1 MQIPQD
7 LIETAKLK
15 LKSVQSEAEFF
26 QLRAQYLGK
35 KSFVVNAF
43 SKLRDLESDERVI
56 FAKSLNVLKNN
67 LSKLFETSLK
77 DLDSRNNIK
86 KLDVTLPAD
95 PFLVGAEH
103 PITKISQK
111 VINYFTPLNYQIFS
125 GNEIETDFYNFEALN
140 FSENHPARQM
150 HDTFYLNSNSKSEY
164 LLRTHTS
171 NTQVHAM
178 LSEDLPL
185 YMLSPGRVFR
195 CDSDTT
201 HLPMFTQ
208 IEGLVVD
215 EDINFGDLK
224 GVLIDFLENFFNE
237 KMEVRFRPSY
247 FPFTEPSAEVDIK
260 FGKQGWLEILGCGMV
275 HPNVLKNV
283 KVDPLKFQGYAFGIG
298 IDRLAMLKYGINDLR
313 AFFDCDYRWLNHF
326 GFDPLDVPT
335 NYRGLSR

>member
-7 LIETAKLK
+7 LIKTAALK

-26 QLRAQYLGK
+26 QLRAQFLGK
-35 KSFVVNAF
+35 KSFVITAF
-43 SKLRDLESDERVI
+43 SKLRDLKSEEKVTA
-56 FAKSLNVLKNN
+56 AKELNILKYN
-67 LSKLFETSLK
+67 LTKLFETSQVGMEGK
-77 DLDSRNNIK
+77 SDLD

-95 PFLVGAEH
+95 PFNVGSEH

-111 VINYFTPLNYQIFS
+111 VINYFISLNYQIFS

-140 FSENHPARQM
+140 FPENHPARQM
-150 HDTFYLNSNSKSEY
+150 HDTFYLNSKSKSEY

-215 EDINFGDLK
+215 EEVTFGDLK
-224 GVLIDFLENFFNE
+224 GTLIDFLEDFFNE

-260 FGKQGWLEILGCGMV
+260 FGKKGWLEILGCGMV
-275 HPNVLKNV
+275 HPNVLKGCNIDTN
-283 KVDPLKFQGYAFGIG
+283 KYRGFAFGMG
-298 IDRLAMLKYGINDLR
+298 VERLAMLYYGVTDIRDFYSSNLD
-313 AFFDCDYRWLNHF
+313 FLNQF
-326 GFDPLDVPT
+326 ST
-335 NYRGLSR
+335 

>member
-7 LIETAKLK
+7 LIETATLK

-26 QLRAQYLGK
+26 QLRAKYLGK
-35 KSFVVNAF
+35 KSFVVEAF
-43 SKLRDLESDERVI
+43 SKLKDLQADKKVI
-56 FAKSLNVLKNN
+56 VAKELNVLKNK
-67 LSKLFETSLK
+67 LTILFETSFE
-77 DLDSRNNIK
+77 DIESIGNIEK
-86 KLDVTLPAD
+86 IDVTLPAD
-95 PFLVGAEH
+95 PFLVGSEH
-103 PITKISQK
+103 PISKISQK
-111 VINYFTPLNYQIFS
+111 VINYFAPLNYQIFS

-140 FSENHPARQM
+140 FPENHPARQM
-150 HDTFYLNSNSKSEY
+150 HDTFYLNSSSKSEY

-215 EDINFGDLK
+215 ENVTFGDLK
-224 GVLIDFLENFFNE
+224 GLLIDFIEDFFNE
-237 KMEVRFRPSY
+237 KMQVRFRPSY

-260 FGKQGWLEILGCGMV
+260 FGKKGWLEILGCGMV
-275 HPNVLKNV
+275 HPNVLNGCNI
-283 KVDPLKFQGYAFGIG
+283 DTNKFRGFAFGMG
-298 IDRLAMLKYGINDLR
+298 IERLAMLYYGVTDIREFYSSNLD
-313 AFFDCDYRWLNHF
+313 FLNQF
-326 GFDPLDVPT
+326 
-335 NYRGLSR
+335 LS

>member
-7 LIETAKLK
+7 LIETAALK
-15 LKSVQSEAEFF
+15 LKSVHSEAEFY

-35 KSFVVNAF
+35 KSFVVTAF
-43 SKLRDLESDERVI
+43 SKLRDLQSDKRVNV
-56 FAKSLNVLKNN
+56 AKELNILKNN
-67 LSKLFETSLK
+67 LTKLFETSLE
-77 DLDSRNNIK
+77 NIEGKSDYK
-86 KLDVTLPAD
+86 KLDVSLPSD
-95 PFLVGAEH
+95 PFLVGSEH

-111 VINYFTPLNYQIFS
+111 IINYFTPLNYQIFS

-140 FSENHPARQM
+140 FPENHPARQM
-150 HDTFYLNSNSKSEY
+150 HDTFYLNSSSKTEY

-178 LSEDLPL
+178 LEEDLPL

-215 EDINFGDLK
+215 EDVTFGDLK
-224 GVLIDFLENFFNE
+224 GVLIDFLEDFFNE

-275 HPNVLKNV
+275 HPNVLNGCNIDTKKNFAGGQQWSN
-283 KVDPLKFQGYAFGIG
+283 L
-298 IDRLAMLKYGINDLR
+298 
-313 AFFDCDYRWLNHF
+313 
-326 GFDPLDVPT
+326 
-335 NYRGLSR
+335 

>member
-7 LIETAKLK
+7 LIETAALK

-35 KSFVVNAF
+35 RSFVVSSF
-43 SKLRDLESDERVI
+43 SMLRDLKSDEKVI
-56 FAKSLNVLKNN
+56 AAKELNILKND
-67 LSKLFETSLK
+67 LTKLFEAALK
-77 DLDSRNNIK
+77 EMEGISDIE

-95 PFLVGAEH
+95 PFLVGSEH

-111 VINYFTPLNYQIFS
+111 IINYFSPLNYKIFS

-140 FSENHPARQM
+140 FPENHPARQM
-150 HDTFYLNSNSKSEY
+150 HDTFYLNSKSKSEY

-171 NTQVHAM
+171 NTQIHAM

-215 EDINFGDLK
+215 EEITFGDLK
-224 GVLIDFLENFFNE
+224 GILIAFIEDFFNE
-237 KMEVRFRPSY
+237 KMDVRFRPSY

-260 FGKQGWLEILGCGMV
+260 FGSKGWLEILGCGMV
-275 HPNVLKNV
+275 HPNVLSGCNIDTK
-283 KVDPLKFQGYAFGIG
+283 KFRGFAFGMG
-298 IDRLAMLKYGINDLR
+298 VERLAMLYYGVTDIREFYSSNLD
-313 AFFDCDYRWLNHF
+313 FLNQF
-326 GFDPLDVPT
+326 P
-335 NYRGLSR
+335 S

>member
-7 LIETAKLK
+7 LIETAALK

-26 QLRAQYLGK
+26 KLRAQYLGK
-35 KSFVVNAF
+35 KSFVVSAF
-43 SKLRDLESDERVI
+43 SKLRDLKSNEKVVA
-56 FAKSLNVLKNN
+56 AKELNVLKND
-67 LSKLFETSLK
+67 LTRLFETSFEDIEGKSNL
-77 DLDSRNNIK
+77 K

-95 PFLVGAEH
+95 PFLVGSEH

-111 VINYFTPLNYQIFS
+111 IINYFSPLNYQIIS

-140 FSENHPARQM
+140 FPENHPARQM
-150 HDTFYLNSNSKSEY
+150 HDTFYLNSRSKSEY

-195 CDSDTT
+195 CDSDNT

-215 EDINFGDLK
+215 EEVTFGDLK
-224 GVLIDFLENFFNE
+224 GLLIDFLEDFFNE
-237 KMEVRFRPSY
+237 KMQVRFRPSY

-275 HPNVLKNV
+275 HPNVLNGCNI
-283 KVDPLKFQGYAFGIG
+283 DPKKFRGFAFGMG
-298 IDRLAMLKYGINDLR
+298 VERLAMLYYGVSDIREFYSSNLD
-313 AFFDCDYRWLNHF
+313 FLNQF
-326 GFDPLDVPT
+326 P
-335 NYRGLSR
+335 S

>member
-7 LIETAKLK
+7 LIETAALK

-43 SKLRDLESDERVI
+43 SKLRDLKSNEKVI
-56 FAKSLNVLKNN
+56 AAKDLNVLKND
-67 LSKLFETSLK
+67 LTRLFEASLE
-77 DLDSRNNIK
+77 NIEGKSNFK

-95 PFLVGAEH
+95 PFLVGSEH

-111 VINYFTPLNYQIFS
+111 IINYFTPLNYQIIS

-140 FSENHPARQM
+140 FPENHPARQM
-150 HDTFYLNSNSKSEY
+150 HDTFYLNSRSKSEY

-215 EDINFGDLK
+215 EDVTFGDLK

-260 FGKQGWLEILGCGMV
+260 FGNQGWLEILGCGMV
-275 HPNVLKNV
+275 HPNVLNGCNI
-283 KVDPLKFQGYAFGIG
+283 DINKFRGFAFGMG
-298 IDRLAMLKYGINDLR
+298 VERLAMLYYGVKDIREFYSSNLD
-313 AFFDCDYRWLNHF
+313 FLNQF
-326 GFDPLDVPT
+326 P
-335 NYRGLSR
+335 S

>member
-7 LIETAKLK
+7 LIETATLK
-15 LKSVQSEAEFF
+15 LKSVQSEAEFY

-35 KSFVVNAF
+35 KSFVITAL
-43 SKLRDLESDERVI
+43 SKLRDLTPDEKVI
-56 FAKSLNVLKNN
+56 AAKELNVLKNN
-67 LSKLFETSLK
+67 LSQLFEISYK
-77 DLDSRNNIK
+77 NIERESVIE

-95 PFLVGAEH
+95 PFLIGSEH

-111 VINYFTPLNYQIFS
+111 VIKYFTTLNYQIFS

-140 FSENHPARQM
+140 FPENHPARQM
-150 HDTFYLNSNSKSEY
+150 HDTFYIKSNSKSEY

-185 YMLSPGRVFR
+185 YMLSPGRVYR

-224 GVLIDFLENFFNE
+224 GVLIDFLEDFFNE

-275 HPNVLKNV
+275 HPNVLSGCKIDT
-283 KVDPLKFQGYAFGIG
+283 KKFRGFAFGMG
-298 IDRLAMLKYGINDLR
+298 IERLAMLYFGVRDIREFYSSNLD
-313 AFFDCDYRWLNHF
+313 FLNQF
-326 GFDPLDVPT
+326 P
-335 NYRGLSR
+335 S

>member
-7 LIETAKLK
+7 LIETATLK

-26 QLRAQYLGK
+26 QLRAKYLGK
-35 KSFVVNAF
+35 KSFIVTAF
-43 SKLRDLESDERVI
+43 SKLRGLQSDEKLKA
-56 FAKSLNVLKNN
+56 AKELNVLKNR
-67 LSKLFETSLK
+67 LTKLFETSIE
-77 DLDSRNNIK
+77 DIQSRSKFK

-95 PFLVGAEH
+95 PFLVGSEH
-103 PITKISQK
+103 PINKISQK
-111 VINYFTPLNYQIFS
+111 IINHFTLLNYQIFS

-140 FSENHPARQM
+140 FPENHPARQM
-150 HDTFYLNSNSKSEY
+150 HDTFYLYSNSKAEY

-178 LSEDLPL
+178 LSENLPL
-185 YMLSPGRVFR
+185 YILSPGKVFR

-215 EDINFGDLK
+215 EDVTFGDLK
-224 GVLIDFLENFFNE
+224 GVLIDFLEEFFNE

-247 FPFTEPSAEVDIK
+247 FPFTEPSAEVDVK

-275 HPNVLKNV
+275 HPNVLNGCSIDTK
-283 KVDPLKFQGYAFGIG
+283 KFRGFAFGMG
-298 IDRLAMLKYGINDLR
+298 VERLAMLYYGVTDIREFYSSIINQLYT
-313 AFFDCDYRWLNHF
+313 FF
-326 GFDPLDVPT
+326 
-335 NYRGLSR
+335 

>member
-7 LIETAKLK
+7 LIETATLK

-35 KSFVVNAF
+35 KSFVVSSF
-43 SKLRDLESDERVI
+43 SSLRDLKPEEKI
-56 FAKSLNVLKNN
+56 IAAKELNILKND
-67 LSKLFETSLK
+67 LIKLFENALEEIEGRS
-77 DLDSRNNIK
+77 DIV

-95 PFLVGAEH
+95 PFLVGSEH

-111 VINYFTPLNYQIFS
+111 IINYFTPLNYQIFS

-140 FSENHPARQM
+140 FPENHPARQM

-171 NTQVHAM
+171 NTQIHAM
-178 LSEDLPL
+178 LSEDLPM

-195 CDSDTT
+195 CDSDNT

-208 IEGLVVD
+208 IEGLAVD
-215 EDINFGDLK
+215 EGVTFGDLK
-224 GVLIDFLENFFNE
+224 GILIDFTEDFFNE
-237 KMEVRFRPSY
+237 KMDVRFRPSY

-260 FGKQGWLEILGCGMV
+260 FGSKGWLEILGCGMV
-275 HPNVLKNV
+275 HPNVLKGCDIDT
-283 KVDPLKFQGYAFGIG
+283 KKFRGFAFGMG
-298 IDRLAMLKYGINDLR
+298 VERLAMLYYGVTDIREFYSSNLD
-313 AFFDCDYRWLNHF
+313 FLNQF
-326 GFDPLDVPT
+326 P
-335 NYRGLSR
+335 S

>member
-7 LIETAKLK
+7 LIETAELK

-26 QLRAQYLGK
+26 QLRSQFLGK
-35 KSFVVNAF
+35 KSFVVSA
-43 SKLRDLESDERVI
+43 
-56 FAKSLNVLKNN
+56 
-67 LSKLFETSLK
+67 LSKLKKLNPEEKVIVAKELNLLKK
-77 DLDSRNNIK
+77 DLIK
-86 KLDVTLPAD
+86 LFELSLESLEGKSNRVKLDVTLPAD
-95 PFLVGAEH
+95 PFNLGSEH

-111 VINYFTPLNYQIFS
+111 VIKYFTPLNYQIFS
-125 GNEIETDFYNFEALN
+125 GNEIETDFFNFEALN
-140 FSENHPARQM
+140 FPANHPARQM
-150 HDTFYLNSNSKSEY
+150 HDTFYINSSSKSEY

-178 LSEDLPL
+178 LSENLPL

-215 EDINFGDLK
+215 EDITFGDLK
-224 GVLIDFLENFFNE
+224 GVLIDFLENFFNK

-275 HPNVLKNV
+275 HPNVLRGCKINTQ
-283 KVDPLKFQGYAFGIG
+283 KYRGFAFGMG
-298 IDRLAMLKYGINDLR
+298 IERLAMLYYGVTDIRDFYSSNLD
-313 AFFDCDYRWLNHF
+313 FLNQF
-326 GFDPLDVPT
+326 P
-335 NYRGLSR
+335 S

>member
-7 LIETAKLK
+7 LIELATLK
-15 LKSVQSEAEFF
+15 LKSVESEAEFF
-26 QLRAQYLGK
+26 QLRAKFLGK

-43 SKLRDLESDERVI
+43 SKLRNLKSEEKVI
-56 FAKSLNVLKNN
+56 AAKELNILKNN
-67 LSKLFETSLK
+67 LTKLFENNLADIEGKS
-77 DLDSRNNIK
+77 DLN

-95 PFLVGAEH
+95 PYNIGSEH

-111 VINYFTPLNYQIFS
+111 IINYFTSLNYQIFF

-140 FSENHPARQM
+140 FPANHPARQM
-150 HDTFYLNSNSKSEY
+150 HDTFYLNSKSKSEY

-171 NTQVHAM
+171 NTQIHAM
-178 LSEDLPL
+178 LSENLPL

-208 IEGLVVD
+208 IEGLVIDTGVT
-215 EDINFGDLK
+215 FGDLK
-224 GVLIDFLENFFNE
+224 GILIDFLEDFFNE

-260 FGKQGWLEILGCGMV
+260 FGNQGWLEILGCGMV
-275 HPNVLKNV
+275 HPNVLNGCKIDT
-283 KVDPLKFQGYAFGIG
+283 KKYRGFAFGMG
-298 IDRLAMLKYGINDLR
+298 VERLAMLYYGVTDIREFYSSNLD
-313 AFFDCDYRWLNHF
+313 FLNQF
-326 GFDPLDVPT
+326 K
-335 NYRGLSR
+335 S

>member
-7 LIETAKLK
+7 LIETAALK

-26 QLRAQYLGK
+26 QLRAKYLGK

-43 SKLRDLESDERVI
+43 SKLRDLKSDEKVI
-56 FAKSLNVLKNN
+56 AAKELNVLKNN
-67 LSKLFETSLK
+67 LTKLFETSHEGIEGK
-77 DLDSRNNIK
+77 SNLD

-111 VINYFTPLNYQIFS
+111 ITNYFTPLNYQIFS

-140 FSENHPARQM
+140 FPKNHPARQM
-150 HDTFYLNSNSKSEY
+150 HDTFYLNSDSKSQY

-171 NTQVHAM
+171 NTQIHAM

-195 CDSDTT
+195 CDSDNT

-215 EDINFGDLK
+215 EDVTFGDLK
-224 GVLIDFLENFFNE
+224 GVLIDFIEDFFNE

-275 HPNVLKNV
+275 HPNVLNGCNI
-283 KVDPLKFQGYAFGIG
+283 DTQKFRGFAFGMG
-298 IDRLAMLKYGINDLR
+298 VERLAMLYFGVTDIREFYSSNLD
-313 AFFDCDYRWLNHF
+313 FLNQF
-326 GFDPLDVPT
+326 P
-335 NYRGLSR
+335 S

>member
-7 LIETAKLK
+7 LIETATLK

-26 QLRAQYLGK
+26 QLRAKYLGK
-35 KSFVVNAF
+35 KSFVVSAF
-43 SKLRDLESDERVI
+43 SKLRDLPSDKKVI
-56 FAKSLNVLKNN
+56 AAKELNLLKNK
-67 LSKLFETSLK
+67 LSKLFEASLADIEGK
-77 DLDSRNNIK
+77 SNLE

-95 PFLVGAEH
+95 PYLVGSEH
-103 PITKISQK
+103 PITKVSQK
-111 VINYFTPLNYQIFS
+111 IINYFTALNYQIFS

-140 FSENHPARQM
+140 FPENHPARQM

-178 LSEDLPL
+178 LQEDLPL
-185 YMLSPGRVFR
+185 YMLSPGRVYR
-195 CDSDTT
+195 CDSDNT

-215 EDINFGDLK
+215 EDVTFGDLK
-224 GVLIDFLENFFNE
+224 GVLIDFLEDFFNE

-275 HPNVLKNV
+275 HPNVLNGCNINTK
-283 KVDPLKFQGYAFGIG
+283 KFCGFAFGMG
-298 IDRLAMLKYGINDLR
+298 VERLAMLYFGVTDIRDFYSSNLD
-313 AFFDCDYRWLNHF
+313 FLNQF
-326 GFDPLDVPT
+326 PT
-335 NYRGLSR
+335 